1 MSQYFW
7 RNEVCMNSPTSN
19 KKSSRLSKSI
29 KQSHRLDAQLA
40 DRKKAKS
47 EGVSETV
54 TAPVLS
60 EIEIISHPS
69 RGCTWSRETPEPTE
83 IVLELQLRKV
93 EQADRKMLGKVKRA
107 FVKAGVEAG
116 PEAQAAFLNDL
127 LLAKVP
133 VLNRSSG
140 RIARVVKDEQSIA
153 SLLLVRVP
161 KKSA

>member
-1 MSQYFW
+1 M
-7 RNEVCMNSPTSN
+7 
-19 KKSSRLSKSI
+19 
-29 KQSHRLDAQLA
+29 
-40 DRKKAKS
+40 
-47 EGVSETV
+47 
-54 TAPVLS
+54 
-60 EIEIISHPS
+60 
-69 RGCTWSRETPEPTE
+69 E
-83 IVLELQLRKV
+83 IVPELQLRKV

-127 LLAKVP
+127 LMANVP

-140 RIARVVKDEQSIA
+140 RIARVVKGERSIA